1 MKNKRIACRGMLALL
16 VMLGLCLFLSGTLKT
31 MVTPKV
37 QFVNVK
43 SGKLTSH
50 LQLPCRLVY
59 RDTKEVR
66 SQVPDGVMV
75 GRCLVRAGDRV
86 KAGDVLFSLRFR
98 QEQQMEQQLTDAY
111 YAALKAEMDFSR
123 ENAKLRPR
131 KAEEAYFEA
140 YQALEDIV
148 IQEGKARL
156 MVERLLPTGSVLPE
170 EGMPEGADEAL
181 MEAVNDYRTCQ
192 AARATAE
199 EALEKASAYEVRSSA
214 LQYLTQKQQIEL
226 QIQRTRE
233 ALLDFQQA
241 RDAMKTVTA
250 PHDGYIAEVSVRAG
264 DSYDGSTPLCLLTSE
279 AGGPA
284 LEAVLDGQTEKGM
297 DQANVTVETE
307 WGDFSTRITETEL
320 NQDGQLC
327 AYMTLPQELL
337 HLGISLRRAA
347 ASTMTADV
355 TIQSEEAYALIPVS
369 AIHGVGSNRYVY
381 MVEESASVLGGT
393 EMKVRACDVTVLA
406 EAEGMAAVA
415 EPLNRVRLAYREDK
429 ELSDGSTVMGGA
441 E

>member
-1 MKNKRIACRGMLALL
+1 MKNKRIACRGMLVLL
-16 VMLGLCLFLSGTLKT
+16 VVLGLCLFLSGTLKT

-43 SGKLTSH
+43 SGRLTSH

-59 RDTKEVR
+59 RDAEELR
-66 SQVPDGVMV
+66 RQVPDGVMV
-75 GRCLVRAGDRV
+75 GRCLVRAGDQV
-86 KAGDVLFSLRFR
+86 KAGDALFSLRFR
-98 QEQQMEQQLTDAY
+98 QEKEMEKQLTGAY

-123 ENAKLRPR
+123 ENKLRPR
-131 KAEEAYFEA
+131 KAEEAYFAA
-140 YQALEDIV
+140 YQALESAV
-148 IQEGKARL
+148 IQEGDARL
-156 MVERLLPTGSVLPE
+156 TVERLFPIGSVLPE
-170 EGMPEGADEAL
+170 EGMLEGVDKAL
-181 MEAVNDYRTCQ
+181 TDAVNAYRTCQ
-192 AARATAE
+192 AERAAAE

-214 LQYLTQKQQIEL
+214 LQHLTQKQQIEM
-226 QIQRTRE
+226 QIQTTRE
-233 ALLDFQQA
+233 ALLTFQEA

-264 DSYDGSTPLCLLTSE
+264 DSYDGTTPLCLLTSE

-284 LEAVLDGQTEKGM
+284 LEANLGEQTEKGLT
-297 DQANVTVETE
+297 QASITLETE
-307 WGDFSTRITETEL
+307 WGDFPTQMTEVEL

-327 AYMTLPQELL
+327 AYIALPQELL
-337 HLGISLRRAA
+337 DLGVSLRRAA

-355 TIQSEEAYALIPVS
+355 AIQSEEAHALIPVS
-369 AIHGVGSNRYVY
+369 AIHGVGNNRYVY

-429 ELSDGSTVMGGA
+429 ELSNGSTVMGGA